1 MYGLK
6 RLLLIWLVLSLAAA
20 ELAAQDRLRETPY
33 YPLKVGTSW
42 HYRAG
47 ESRFTIRVVRH
58 EKVGDVL
65 CALLETIRDG
75 KVVGSEHLA
84 VAGDGIYRHD
94 LTSSQLQ
101 SDAKDKTKTVKVP
114 VKQTLKP
121 PILILKLPPKQ
132 GESWK
137 VDSKGDGKTFRGTFQ
152 LAEQEITVPAG
163 TYKTIRVASQDL
175 EVNSLKPTITT
186 FFAQGV
192 GMVKQIIEMG
202 DAKIEIDLEKFEAGG
217 TK

>member
-202 DAKIEIDLEKFEAGG
+202 DAKI
-217 TK
+217 